1 MLRCIN
7 VSLKMDGVN
16 EMSLDDVPFCLCQHH
31 ALHSK
36 IRTRAAAI
44 RTDVKWLRENTAEM
58 FAQRR

>member
-16 EMSLDDVPFCLCQHH
+16 EMSLDDVPFSLRQHH

-36 IRTRAAAI
+36 IKTCAAAI